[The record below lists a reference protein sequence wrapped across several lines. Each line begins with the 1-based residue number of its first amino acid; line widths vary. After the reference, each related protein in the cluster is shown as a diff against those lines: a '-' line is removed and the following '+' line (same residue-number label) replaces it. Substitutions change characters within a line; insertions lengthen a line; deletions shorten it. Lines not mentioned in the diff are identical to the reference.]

1 MIAYDLKAA
10 GVIVSKSLNTIR
22 RVNLVLSAVGAA
34 VFAALFLYIA
44 VAPKDFDQRTRDFAI
59 AKVKDKVDGEL
70 SGAARSE
77 TADSISD
84 FAGVFSERL
93 QTQIEEMRAGLDAGA
108 AGFIADV
115 LAAACKLDCERRAQ
129 AEIAVTAFYEATIAR
144 YGVHLERMQNLIEG
158 EYDAIMSDLRA
169 DLKIFTASSFAA
181 LAFALLLS
189 IFRGPAAAHL
199 LPFSFALSGSTVL
212 ATLWYALGQDW
223 VMTIIFSNYWG
234 WAYPSVLAVIAFFL
248 CDIAA
253 NKARITSFVLNGI
266 GNAFGGAFQFAPC

>member
-1 MIAYDLKAA
+1 MDQPLH
-10 GVIVSKSLNTIR
+10 TIR
-22 RVNLVLSAVGAA
+22 RINLILSAVGAV

-44 VAPKDFDQRTRDFAI
+44 FAPKDFDQRTRDFAI

-70 SGAARSE
+70 SGAAQTE
-77 TADSISD
+77 TADDISD

-93 QTQIEEMRAGLDAGA
+93 QTEIEEMRASLDAGVA
-108 AGFIADV
+108 EFVADV

-129 AEIAVTAFYEATIAR
+129 AEIAVTAFYEATIAN

-169 DLKIFTASSFAA
+169 DLKIFTATSFIA
-181 LAFALLLS
+181 LSFALLLA

-199 LPFSFALSGSTVL
+199 LPFSIALSGSTVL
-212 ATLWYALGQDW
+212 AAFWYALGQDW

-234 WAYPSVLAVIAFFL
+234 WTYPSVLAVIAFFL

-266 GNAFGGAFQFAPC
+266 GNAFGGAFHFAPC